1 MGNNDQQIMDQ
12 LVGLMFVRLDDLGS
26 MWIICF
32 ILVSLDNWVIS
43 QSLDNLSSFR
53 VF

>member
-1 MGNNDQQIMDQ
+1 MGNNDQKIVDQ
-12 LVGLMFVRLDDLGS
+12 LVGLMFDRLDDLGS

-32 ILVSLDNWVIS
+32 ILVSLDSWVIS
-43 QSLDNLSSFR
+43 QSLENSSSFG

>member
-1 MGNNDQQIMDQ
+1 MGNNDQKIVDQ
-12 LVGLMFVRLDDLGS
+12 LVGLMFDRLDDLGS

-32 ILVSLDNWVIS
+32 ILVSLVIS
-43 QSLDNLSSFR
+43 QSLENSSSFG